1 MSQAS
6 HVMPITVLPGQL
18 GALWDE
24 LCAARRDVDRLQR
37 ECDGLRRELEEWKAG
52 AGCRTQLTEE

>member
-6 HVMPITVLPGQL
+6 HVMPITTLPGQL

-24 LCAARRDVDRLQR
+24 LGAAQR
-37 ECDGLRRELEEWKAG
+37 EIERLRQECDALRLEALEWKSLALD
-52 AGCRTQLTEE
+52 RSERMEE